1 MLHSVH
7 ELREPIN
14 VLMEISNTVDQLT
27 VCRVCNHL
35 SGPIDRNFRS
45 FYLYMASWLKSPVAQ
60 KAETTDSSLERKKE
74 KFQTKEFPNSGIIC
88 NV

>member
-1 MLHSVH
+1 
-7 ELREPIN
+7 
-14 VLMEISNTVDQLT
+14 
-27 VCRVCNHL
+27 
-35 SGPIDRNFRS
+35 
-45 FYLYMASWLKSPVAQ
+45 MASWLKSPVAQ